1 VGLSLDDGTTWKTT
15 NLSRSSDLSS
25 FNLANGTAYPGD
37 VHNVVHQVFND
48 NIFVAWVGKY
58 CEGGTPLYS
67 LDPTE
72 YATYFADLEATYNKD
87 AVYLYDLFGVGGNQG
102 SVDYSDQGF
111 PDIGEIPYSCVW
123 TARGKLLAGD
133 DPSTTDLTEATYVM
147 WQKPERLTSG
157 KRDANLPAVDC
168 AAGAGCILTWQE
180 DPEGLRP
187 GQGLGPGEGW
197 SGAVANQQTDIWYS
211 HIREADFDMVFSAE
225 DVVDGG
231 ILMEEYALLTDA
243 TMPKPY
249 VPMAAP
255 ARLTD
260 NAMCKATKS
269 DPYCYI
275 DFDNIDAID
284 PLALPTA
291 PTADSDFCA
300 TQLSWTNPGGTTLN
314 LCVTEDN
321 RLLNGRVAS
330 TRVRLNLK
338 PYTPYAA
345 VDLDGDGV
353 VEKSAWVVMAAE
365 ESKALGDTAVDE
377 DAEPVDIGKDIWYY
391 TFDPFK
397 TGADEFMVDQG
408 GLLNQPAVCKDD
420 TDEFCTGGVDAFYDI
435 QLDGRG
441 YEYYLTEIARRF
453 ALTTNSVSAAVN
465 SESGLSAMLIYKQ
478 GIINQGGPADI
489 MLRRTLIDDTVFDPA
504 VDNPYDFKNLD
515 CAEWAYT
522 DGSNPNY
529 LQGVCLSPAIN
540 ITGTTIVRCD
550 SGSDNDTCADAFPIA
565 DDGSNPTGNPV
576 PKVYEWRQC
585 GPGAQADICVDT
597 NDDNDLDD
605 QSWENPF
612 DVAKGHRG
620 FLDGDFVM
628 MMYAWAPNWNANTV
642 GNDHYNL
649 YTRRSF
655 DGGATW
661 TTTPADLFGAG
672 VTYTEYYY
680 GTTIGEPVPVEW
692 TYAAGEYEQGRNVSL
707 LTGNKITIL
716 DPRYSPTGGMKLYP
730 TIRTDWL
737 TANGIA
743 FTGLPYDDDFERDPS
758 KFFMV
763 YETGDNTTVAEG
775 EATPLD
781 LYYSRATVYGDVW
794 EVMDYTTD
802 KDDLVLDRWPWL
814 ENKADILS
822 GEAGMLANPGGTFM
836 YSVWNQW
843 EEEITIYVDEYGLEH
858 EEDFVFNSDILFRRL
873 LYLPDDTTI
882 ELAPIVDILSTSQ
895 EIFST
900 ELDEVITLY
909 GTGRDLDVLGDQS
922 VEFDWF
928 VNGQKLPD
936 EFFSMGVDCDS
947 GKLCKAPSK
956 VIAGYW
962 DGSQFQ
968 LPGWSGDDGEIHEG
982 WYEFS
987 LQVKDNEGR
996 YSKLVSKKKFITM
1009 NAADALPYGIF
1020 LPLTVR

>member
-1 VGLSLDDGTTWKTT
+1 
-15 NLSRSSDLSS
+15 
-25 FNLANGTAYPGD
+25 
-37 VHNVVHQVFND
+37 
-48 NIFVAWVGKY
+48 
-58 CEGGTPLYS
+58 
-67 LDPTE
+67 
-72 YATYFADLEATYNKD
+72 
-87 AVYLYDLFGVGGNQG
+87 
-102 SVDYSDQGF
+102 
-111 PDIGEIPYSCVW
+111 
-123 TARGKLLAGD
+123 
-133 DPSTTDLTEATYVM
+133 
-147 WQKPERLTSG
+147 
-157 KRDANLPAVDC
+157 
-168 AAGAGCILTWQE
+168 
-180 DPEGLRP
+180 
-187 GQGLGPGEGW
+187 
-197 SGAVANQQTDIWYS
+197 
-211 HIREADFDMVFSAE
+211 
-225 DVVDGG
+225 
-231 ILMEEYALLTDA
+231 
-243 TMPKPY
+243 
-249 VPMAAP
+249 
-255 ARLTD
+255 
-260 NAMCKATKS
+260 
-269 DPYCYI
+269 
-275 DFDNIDAID
+275 
-284 PLALPTA
+284 
-291 PTADSDFCA
+291 
-300 TQLSWTNPGGTTLN
+300 
-314 LCVTEDN
+314 
-321 RLLNGRVAS
+321 
-330 TRVRLNLK
+330 
-338 PYTPYAA
+338 
-345 VDLDGDGV
+345 
-353 VEKSAWVVMAAE
+353 
-365 ESKALGDTAVDE
+365 
-377 DAEPVDIGKDIWYY
+377 
-391 TFDPFK
+391 
-397 TGADEFMVDQG
+397 
-408 GLLNQPAVCKDD
+408 
-420 TDEFCTGGVDAFYDI
+420 
-435 QLDGRG
+435 
-441 YEYYLTEIARRF
+441 
-453 ALTTNSVSAAVN
+453 
-465 SESGLSAMLIYKQ
+465 
-478 GIINQGGPADI
+478 

-620 FLDGDFVM
+620 FLDGDCVM